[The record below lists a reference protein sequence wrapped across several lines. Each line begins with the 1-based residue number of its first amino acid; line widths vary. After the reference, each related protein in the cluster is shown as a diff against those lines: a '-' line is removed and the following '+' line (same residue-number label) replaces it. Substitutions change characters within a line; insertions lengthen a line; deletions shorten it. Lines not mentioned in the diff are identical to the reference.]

1 MKRWLC
7 VPLVA
12 TWALAACGSISAPNW
27 FVRTYLGE
35 PSGLV
40 LSTADLHGLSPIAV
54 WGAPDQIAVV
64 TWWSSGCP
72 KLPID
77 LNAAGNALTLTLSSG
92 TSPYGSSC
100 TADAA
105 PTTTVIRL
113 PHSVDQAQPVTLAF
127 IDGSTRSIFVLQPR
141 LPG

>member
-1 MKRWLC
+1 M
-7 VPLVA
+7 
-12 TWALAACGSISAPNW
+12 WALAACGSISAPSW
-27 FVRTYLGE
+27 FVRTYLGA
-35 PSGLV
+35 PSGFA
-40 LSTADLHGLSPIAV
+40 LSTADRHTLGPVAV
-54 WGAPDQIAVV
+54 WGAPDQVAVI

-105 PTTTVIRL
+105 PTTTVIRV
-113 PHSVDQAQPVTLAF
+113 PHSVDQAQQVTLTF
-127 IDGSTRSIFVLQPR
+127 IDGSTRSSHVLQPR
-141 LPG
+141 SSG